1 MMLRAER
8 YISAAVLSSIAMVMS
23 VLMVLGGLF
32 QFIGQQSDIGNG
44 RYGVLNA
51 LEYALLNLP
60 RFAVESL
67 PVGTLIGAML
77 AIGALARTHEITA
90 MRAAGMNKLRL
101 VWAALGAGIVI
112 TVLALV
118 TSEYLAPRL
127 EQLADQ
133 RKALAEYDNISFAGR
148 GGAWVRDG
156 NIIINVQSQSSNA
169 EFGDLLV
176 FEFDDNRQLRVIGR
190 AERATA
196 DGDKAWRLHN
206 YTESRFD
213 TQGVTSK
220 SSASRQLQSAAIADF
235 LQRAVTAPP
244 QMALQALYRAI
255 DYRRTNELETTS
267 YEFAFWSRIASL
279 VALLVAVVFAV
290 PFGFGLMRSAGSGA
304 RMTLGLVIGLLYFFL
319 QRMVSSG
326 AVVFELPPL
335 VLAWLPTMILA
346 VIAAA
351 LLQRAR

>member
-32 QFIGQQSDIGNG
+32 QFIAQQSNIGTG

-51 LEYALLNLP
+51 LEYVVLNLP
-60 RFAVESL
+60 RFVVESL

-77 AIGALARTHEITA
+77 GIGALARTHEITA

-112 TVLALV
+112 AVLALL

-156 NIIINVQSQSSNA
+156 NTIINVQSQSSSD

-176 FEFDDNRQLRVIGR
+176 FEFDDDQQLRVIGR
-190 AERATA
+190 AARATA
-196 DGDKAWRLHN
+196 DGDKTWQLHD
-206 YTESRFD
+206 YAESRFD
-213 TQGVTSK
+213 AQGVTSD
-220 SSASRQLQSAAIADF
+220 SSAMRQLQSTAGADF
-235 LQRAVTAPP
+235 LQRAVMAPS

-255 DYRRTNELETTS
+255 NYRRTNELETAS

-290 PFGFGLMRSAGSGA
+290 PFGFGSMRSAGSGA
-304 RMTLGLVIGLLYFFL
+304 RLTLGLVIGLLYFFL

-326 AVVFELPPL
+326 AVVFDLPPM
-335 VLAWLPTMILA
+335 VLAWLPTVILA

-351 LLQRAR
+351 LLRRAR

>member
-1 MMLRAER
+1 MLRAER
-8 YISAAVLSSIAMVMS
+8 YIGTAVLSSIAMVMS

-32 QFIGQQSDIGNG
+32 QFIGQQGDIGIG

-51 LEYALLNLP
+51 FEYAAMNLP

-90 MRAAGMNKLRL
+90 LRAAGMNKLRL
-101 VWAALGAGIVI
+101 VWAALGAGMVV
-112 TVLALV
+112 TALAYV

-156 NIIINVQSQSSNA
+156 NTIINVQSQSASA
-169 EFGDLLV
+169 EFADLLV
-176 FEFDDNRQLRVIGR
+176 FEFQSGGALRLIGR

-196 DGDKAWRLHN
+196 DGKDAWQLHD
-206 YTESRFD
+206 YSESRFD
-213 TQGVTSK
+213 TLGVTAGHSTT
-220 SSASRQLQSAAIADF
+220 RLLQSAAIADF
-235 LQRAVTAPP
+235 LQRAVTAPS

-255 DYRRTNELETTS
+255 NYRRSNELEATS

-279 VALLVAVVFAV
+279 AALLVAVVFAV

-304 RMTLGLVIGLLYFFL
+304 RTTLGLVIGLLYFFL

-326 AVVFELPPL
+326 AVVFNLPAV
-335 VLAWLPTMILA
+335 VLAWMPTIILA
-346 VIAAA
+346 VIAAV
-351 LLQRAR
+351 LLRRAR